1 MRAGER
7 TEASVHTGESDPRGE
22 LVRPFALTHGRAQS
36 IDELAL
42 EAVLVTTGQ
51 GHRTAHQG
59 SHHKQLIAELCTRPH
74 SLAEISAHLRVP
86 LGVAN
91 VLVTEMIGDQLL
103 TLHQPSTDDD
113 QPQERI
119 HILERVLEGLRRL

>member
-1 MRAGER
+1 M
-7 TEASVHTGESDPRGE
+7 HTGESDPRGE
-22 LVRPFALTHGRAQS
+22 LVRPFALTRGRAQP
-36 IDELAL
+36 IDDLAL
-42 EAVLVTTGQ
+42 EAVLVTTSQ
-51 GHRTAHQG
+51 GHQLAYLSG
-59 SHHKQLIAELCTRPH
+59 HHKQQIAQLCTQPH

-91 VLVTEMIGDQLL
+91 VLVTEMVDEQML

>member
-1 MRAGER
+1 M
-7 TEASVHTGESDPRGE
+7 HTGEADPRGE
-22 LVRPFALTHGRAQS
+22 LVRPFALTHGRAQPV
-36 IDELAL
+36 DELAL
-42 EAVLVTTGQ
+42 EAVLVTTSQ
-51 GHRTAHQG
+51 GHQLAHLSG
-59 SHHKQLIAELCTRPH
+59 HHKQQIAQLCAQPH

-91 VLVTEMIGDQLL
+91 LLVTEMVDERML